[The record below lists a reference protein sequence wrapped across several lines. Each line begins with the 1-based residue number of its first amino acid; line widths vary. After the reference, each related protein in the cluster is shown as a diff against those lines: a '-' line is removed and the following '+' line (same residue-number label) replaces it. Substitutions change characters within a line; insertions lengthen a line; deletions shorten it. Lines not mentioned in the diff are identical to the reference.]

1 MGPGGSRGPLAGR
14 DRLLGIT
21 GRGLNLSLVFAK
33 RRSQLGALQPSCQL
47 LPFIMAAPGVALRGV
62 SPYPEGALRWSDGA
76 RGPRRASRGERS
88 YTAKAPAFAQP
99 WGTDHWAASPTTGPL
114 PVSSRGW
121 AVQMVGAGAHGSGPE
136 VPPCHHPRP
145 SSRADAVKVILYL
158 SCCSHGEIKTRAVG
172 MVKRDP
178 NYIYN
183 IKVSA
188 FVLAVL
194 QGFS

>member
-1 MGPGGSRGPLAGR
+1 MGIP
-14 DRLLGIT
+14 

-33 RRSQLGALQPSCQL
+33 RHSQLGALQPSCQL
-47 LPFIMAAPGVALRGV
+47 LLFITAAPGVALREV

-88 YTAKAPAFAQP
+88 HTAKAPAFTQP
-99 WGTDHWAASPTTGPL
+99 WGMEHWAASPSVGPL
-114 PVSSRGW
+114 PLGSRGW
-121 AVQMVGAGAHGSGPE
+121 VVQMVGAGAHSSGPE
-136 VPPCHHPRP
+136 GPPCHHLRP
-145 SSRADAVKVILYL
+145 SSRADAVKVILHL

-183 IKVSA
+183 IIK
-188 FVLAVL
+188 
-194 QGFS
+194 